1 MDVLD
6 QVGQEDEGGASS
18 RGHRLNMAVALAV
31 AILATF
37 MGVTKVK
44 DDNIV
49 QAMQQAKSD
58 AVDTWSE
65 FQAKS
70 TKQHLARV
78 TEDQFRV
85 QKALAGDRDPAAARV
100 LAERVAFYHAEQVR
114 YDKEKSE
121 LEQKAKDLEATYDRL
136 NNHDDQFDLSDAVL
150 SIALAL
156 LAVTA
161 LTRQRW
167 LFILAMVPAAFGLV
181 MGIAGLFGWAVH
193 PTALTRLLS

>member
-1 MDVLD
+1 
-6 QVGQEDEGGASS
+6 
-18 RGHRLNMAVALAV
+18 
-31 AILATF
+31 
-37 MGVTKVK
+37 
-44 DDNIV
+44 
-49 QAMQQAKSD
+49 
-58 AVDTWSE
+58 
-65 FQAKS
+65 
-70 TKQHLARV
+70 
-78 TEDQFRV
+78 
-85 QKALAGDRDPAAARV
+85 
-100 LAERVAFYHAEQVR
+100 VR
-114 YDKEKSE
+114 YDKDKSE

>member
-1 MDVLD
+1 MDMLD
-6 QVGQEDEGGASS
+6 QVGQEDEGGASQA
-18 RGHRLNMAVALAV
+18 GHRLNMAVALAV

-49 QAMQQAKSD
+49 QAMLQAKSD
-58 AVDTWSE
+58 AVDAWSE

-70 TKQHLARV
+70 TKQHLAQV
-78 TEDQFRV
+78 TEDQFKV
-85 QKALAGDRDPAAARV
+85 QRALGGSPAAAR
-100 LAERVAFYHAEQVR
+100 LLDARIAFYHAEQAR
-114 YDKEKSE
+114 YDREKTE
-121 LEQKAKDLEATYDRL
+121 LEKKAKALEASYDTL
-136 NNHDDQFDLSDAVL
+136 NFHDDQFDLSDAVL
-150 SIALAL
+150 SIALAM

-167 LFILAMVPAAFGLV
+167 LFGVAMVAAVLGLV
-181 MGIAGLFGWAVH
+181 MGIAGLLGCGLH